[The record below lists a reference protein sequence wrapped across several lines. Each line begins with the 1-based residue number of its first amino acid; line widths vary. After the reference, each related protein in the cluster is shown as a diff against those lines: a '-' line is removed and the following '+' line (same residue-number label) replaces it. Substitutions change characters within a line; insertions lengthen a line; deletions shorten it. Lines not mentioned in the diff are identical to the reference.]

1 VPVRA
6 LLVANPAATST
17 TPGTRDV
24 IVGALRSHLDL
35 EVVWTER
42 RGHAVELGRR
52 ARRDRL
58 DLVLALGG
66 DGTVNE
72 LVNGL
77 LGEDGAPGADAT
89 ALAVLPGGSTNV
101 FARALGMPRDP
112 VEATGTMLHAL
123 REGRRRRV
131 TLGRADGRWFT
142 FAGGVGLDA
151 EVVRRVEA
159 LRAKGRVSRP
169 SLFVRTTTRTIA
181 RRHPVPEMVV
191 DISGADPVRAR
202 MVIFGNTRPWTYLGE
217 RPLDPFPDASFDGDL
232 EVFAMPR
239 IGLVTVGTTFARL
252 LAGRPPSARST
263 LSAHAVGKAVVSS
276 DEPFPVEV
284 DGEALP
290 PRRVLVVESVPA
302 ALPVISGFPPPRLSV
317 ETTDGF
323 DIGVSAPTV
332 LGKPQQTAGRARPA
346 HGLAR
351 GL

>member
-1 VPVRA
+1 VRA

-35 EVVWTER
+35 EVVWTKR
-42 RGHAVELGRR
+42 RGHAVELGAR

-77 LGEDGAPGADAT
+77 LGPDGAPLDGSGP

-112 VEATGTMLHAL
+112 VEATGTVLHAI
-123 REGRRRRV
+123 RDGRRRRV
-131 TLGRADGRWFT
+131 ALGRADGRWFT
-142 FAGGVGLDA
+142 FAAGVGLDA
-151 EVVRRVEA
+151 EVVHRVEA
-159 LRAKGRVSRP
+159 LRAQGRPSRP

-181 RRHPVPEMVV
+181 HRRPVPDVVV
-191 DISGADPVRAR
+191 DLSGDEPIRAR
-202 MVIFGNTRPWTYLGE
+202 MVIFGNTRPWTYLGR
-217 RPLDPFPDASFDGDL
+217 RPLDPFPEASFERDL
-232 EVFAMPR
+232 EVFALRR
-239 IGLVTVGTTFARL
+239 IGLVTVGSTMARL
-252 LAGRPPSARST
+252 LAGRAPSARSGST
-263 LSAHAVGKAVVSS
+263 AHGVTKAVVTG

-290 PRRVLVVESVPA
+290 ARRVLVVESVPS
-302 ALPVISGFPPPRLSV
+302 ALPVIGPIP
-317 ETTDGF
+317 G
-323 DIGVSAPTV
+323 GAPLDAAPEVT
-332 LGKPQQTAGRARPA
+332 
-346 HGLAR
+346 
-351 GL
+351 